1 MGKKA
6 ENSTRNRPFAI
17 GTYRFSLYTEK
28 GKKAI
33 DATGSPC
40 LDMHAPGTTAQAL
53 LWDCV
58 QAVFVDSLQE
68 KEYNFLIQAV
78 RKTLRGVRGTAAPLT
93 LNCIQRD
100 RALILLAKSIPDQ
113 FGRLLVG

>member
-1 MGKKA
+1 
-6 ENSTRNRPFAI
+6 
-17 GTYRFSLYTEK
+17 
-28 GKKAI
+28 
-33 DATGSPC
+33 
-40 LDMHAPGTTAQAL
+40 MHAPGTTAQAL
-53 LWDCV
+53 FWDCV

-78 RKTLRGVRGTAAPLT
+78 RKTLRGVGGTAAPLT